1 MEDKRKVYF
10 FKMVLEVEQKIGNKV
25 KYDGLFFLLELKSV
39 ERQKKKKYIN
49 LSYLKLFSLEKMGVR
64 KR

>member
-25 KYDGLFFLLELKSV
+25 KYDGLFFLFELKSV